1 MKIENDYTKYFSLI
15 ENLDIQAVK
24 NSISVTRDMA
34 YKYRRGESIPPLK
47 KAIKLEDEFKI
58 PLRAWVYFSDY
69 KVKESTSV

>member
-1 MKIENDYTKYFSLI
+1 
-15 ENLDIQAVK
+15 
-24 NSISVTRDMA
+24 MA

-69 KVKESTSV
+69 KVKESTSA

>member
-1 MKIENDYTKYFSLI
+1 MKIEDDYTKYFSLI

-47 KAIKLEDEFKI
+47 KAIKLEDEFK
-58 PLRAWVYFSDY
+58 
-69 KVKESTSV
+69 